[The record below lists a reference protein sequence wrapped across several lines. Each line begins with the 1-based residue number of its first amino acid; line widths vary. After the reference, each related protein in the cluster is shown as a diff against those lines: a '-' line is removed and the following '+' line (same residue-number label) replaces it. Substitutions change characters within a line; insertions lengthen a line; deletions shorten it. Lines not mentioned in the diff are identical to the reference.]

1 MTLRGTG
8 KCRWFPLP
16 FSHQS
21 VMKIDL
27 DPNKE
32 VLKTNP
38 THWRAGRLSRPPPNL
53 VSSALEEYM
62 LGQLQDYGYTVVQ
75 DL

>member
-1 MTLRGTG
+1 
-8 KCRWFPLP
+8 
-16 FSHQS
+16 
-21 VMKIDL
+21 MKIDL